1 MPAVRSGGSLADSAM
16 TATMPQ
22 PLSALLSQV
31 LVAFTV
37 ELDNEFERQIAAAG
51 HPGARLSL
59 MVWLNLL
66 RFVPDE
72 GRPVGDLVTES
83 LLEPSLI
90 KLMLGCLERWG
101 FVTLERGTSSE
112 AAGASLSRAKRH
124 RLVRDGF
131 GSGRGIT
138 STSIVRATL
147 ARGAAAK
154 KIWPS
159 LPALIEQRWRARFGA
174 DEIDAL
180 RRGLQAC
187 VDRSTVE
194 LPQGF
199 VDVRERSRPLPQRQG
214 PPPRDLPLPVLLS
227 QVLLAFAL
235 DFERESP
242 APLAL
247 CANAI
252 RVMGEAGIPEGDI
265 PRLTGSSPET
275 SGIGWQLKPYIVVG
289 PDPAKARGKLVRLSP
304 LGLDARRRYD
314 GLTVKIEERWR
325 EAFGAAVVSD
335 VRRALE
341 GILGAEHGD
350 HPLLSEGL
358 VPPGGTIRS
367 GDVAPALGRLDVGA
381 AARRRARD
389 LVVQSEQFVRD
400 PAGTLPHY
408 PLWDMNRG
416 FGP

>member
-1 MPAVRSGGSLADSAM
+1 MPAVRSSGSTADSAG
-16 TATMPQ
+16 TATMPR
-22 PLSALLSQV
+22 PLSALVSQV

-66 RFVPDE
+66 RFVPDD
-72 GRPVGDLVTES
+72 GRPVGDLVAES
-83 LLEPSLI
+83 LLEPSQI

-101 FVTLERGTSSE
+101 FVTLQPGTSSKD
-112 AAGASLSRAKRH
+112 AGTLIGRTQSG
-124 RLVRDGF
+124 RLLRDGF

-147 ARGAAAK
+147 ARGVAAK
-154 KIWPS
+154 TIWPP
-159 LPALIEQRWRARFGA
+159 LPALIEERWRARFGT
-174 DEIDAL
+174 DEIEDL

-194 LPQGF
+194 LPRGF
-199 VDVRERSRPLPQRQG
+199 IDVRERARPFPQRQG
-214 PPPRDLPLPVLLS
+214 LPPRDLSLPVLLS
-227 QVLLAFAL
+227 QILLAFAL

-252 RVMGEAGIPEGDI
+252 RVMGDAGIPEGDI

-275 SGIGWQLKPYIVVG
+275 SGIGWQLKPYIIVG
-289 PDPAKARGKLVRLSP
+289 RDPAKARGKLVRLSP

-314 GLTVKIEERWR
+314 RLTAAIETRWR
-325 EAFGAAVVSD
+325 EALGAATVSNL
-335 VRRALE
+335 RGALE

-350 HPLLSEGL
+350 HPLMSEGL
-358 VPPGGTIRS
+358 VPPRGTIRS
-367 GDVAPALGRLDVGA
+367 GDVAPALGRRDVGV
-381 AARRRARD
+381 AARKRARD
-389 LVVQSEQFVRD
+389 LVVQSEQFARD
-400 PAGTLPHY
+400 PASTLPHY